1 MVNNHIHSFFTYSL
15 FSNDLF
21 QGSVINLSY
30 LALGAKS
37 DILKRSLVTFHWGDL
52 SRSSSKIIV
61 EFHKKSIPIGLVCPN
76 KSSEATFIQI
86 NEVFIGPSY

>member
-15 FSNDLF
+15 FSNNLF
-21 QGSVINLSY
+21 QGSVVNLSY

-61 EFHKKSIPIGLVCPN
+61 EFHKNQFPWGLC
-76 KSSEATFIQI
+76 AQI
-86 NEVFIGPSY
+86 KVPRQLLSK